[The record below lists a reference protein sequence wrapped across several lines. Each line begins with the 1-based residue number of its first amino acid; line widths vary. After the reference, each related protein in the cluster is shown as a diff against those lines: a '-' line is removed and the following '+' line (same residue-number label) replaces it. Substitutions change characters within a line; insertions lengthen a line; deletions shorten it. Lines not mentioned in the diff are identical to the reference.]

1 MRTKGDY
8 DDVIGQFRSTYSLS
22 FVDQRIGGQDRT
34 HTVTKKDLET
44 NFPSSFTGKDD
55 EMAKD
60 GVGKLKL
67 IRHDELD
74 RDSFIVDD
82 CLLVKLIVYRW

>member
-44 NFPSSFTGKDD
+44 NFPLSFTGKDD
-55 EMAKD
+55 D

-67 IRHDELD
+67 IRTMN
-74 RDSFIVDD
+74 
-82 CLLVKLIVYRW
+82 LIETPSL